1 MSNYSYLAPHFN
13 LSRKF
18 QKQNSTRTMKK
29 IGFLLLAVFLTGVTV
44 TQAQKKQYAIYAVA
58 FYNLENL
65 FDTINQPNTNDEEF
79 TPSGSYRWGG
89 LKYRNKLNN
98 LAYAI
103 SNFATDNSSPFKL
116 KNGPAVIGVSEI
128 ENEQVLED
136 LIHTG
141 ELSKRNYGIVHYDSP
156 DFRGIDVGL
165 IYDKDQFTLE
175 SSRSARLHTPQF
187 PNLRTRDQLVVSG
200 ILAGERVHFIVNHW
214 PSRLGGE
221 KQSSPKREAAAAL
234 TKHLADSLLA
244 ADPDSKV
251 IIMGD
256 LNDDPSNRSCK
267 TVLGAKKKQ
276 QEVQAGGYFNTM
288 WEMFDKG
295 IGTLAY
301 NGSWNLFDQ
310 IIISR
315 NLLGKDR
322 STLKYI
328 RSEVFNRDFLK
339 QKEGKYKGYPLRTHA
354 AGVYLN
360 GYSDH
365 FPTLIYLAKEIK

>member
-1 MSNYSYLAPHFN
+1 
-13 LSRKF
+13 
-18 QKQNSTRTMKK
+18 MKK

-221 KQSSPKREAAAAL
+221 KQSSPKREAAAAFSGRPRL
-234 TKHLADSLLA
+234 ESHHYGRPQRRPVEPQLQ
-244 ADPDSKV
+244 
-251 IIMGD
+251 
-256 LNDDPSNRSCK
+256 NR
-267 TVLGAKKKQ
+267 
-276 QEVQAGGYFNTM
+276 
-288 WEMFDKG
+288 
-295 IGTLAY
+295 
-301 NGSWNLFDQ
+301 
-310 IIISR
+310 
-315 NLLGKDR
+315 
-322 STLKYI
+322 I
-328 RSEVFNRDFLK
+328 RG
-339 QKEGKYKGYPLRTHA
+339 QKETTRSSGWRIFQYHVGNVRQRHRHVGL
-354 AGVYLN
+354 
-360 GYSDH
+360 
-365 FPTLIYLAKEIK
+365 

>member
-1 MSNYSYLAPHFN
+1 
-13 LSRKF
+13 
-18 QKQNSTRTMKK
+18 MKK
-29 IGFLLLAVFLTGVTV
+29 IGLLLLAVLLLGSTV
-44 TQAQKKQYAIYAVA
+44 SQAQTPKKHFAIYAVA

-65 FDTINQPNTNDEEF
+65 FDTINDPATNDEEF

-98 LAYAI
+98 LAFAI
-103 SNFATDNSSPFKL
+103 SNFATDNTSPFKL
-116 KNGPAVIGVSEI
+116 KNGPAVIGVSEV
-128 ENEQVLED
+128 ENQQVLED

-141 ELSKRNYGIVHYDSP
+141 KLAQRNYGIVHYDSP
-156 DFRGIDVGL
+156 DARGIDVGL
-165 IYDKDQFTLE
+165 IYDKDQFTVE
-175 SSRSARLHTPQF
+175 SSSSARLHSQEF
-187 PNLRTRDQLVVSG
+187 PNLLTRDQLVVSG
-200 ILAGERVHFIVNHW
+200 RLAGERVHFIVNHW

-256 LNDDPSNRSCK
+256 LNDDPTNNSCK
-267 TVLGAKKKQ
+267 VVLGAKKKQ
-276 QEVQAGGYFNTM
+276 QEVKPGGFFNTM
-288 WEMFDKG
+288 WEMYDRG

-301 NGSWNLFDQ
+301 NGAWNLFDQ
-310 IIISR
+310 IIISA
-315 NLLGKDR
+315 NLVGKDR
-322 STLKYI
+322 STLKYV

-354 AGVYLN
+354 AGAYLN

-365 FPTLIYLAKEIK
+365 FPTLIYLAKEIE

>member
-1 MSNYSYLAPHFN
+1 
-13 LSRKF
+13 
-18 QKQNSTRTMKK
+18 MKK

-187 PNLRTRDQLVVSG
+187 PDLRTRDQLVVSG

-288 WEMFDKG
+288 WEMFTK
-295 IGTLAY
+295 A
-301 NGSWNLFDQ
+301 
-310 IIISR
+310 
-315 NLLGKDR
+315 
-322 STLKYI
+322 
-328 RSEVFNRDFLK
+328 
-339 QKEGKYKGYPLRTHA
+339 
-354 AGVYLN
+354 
-360 GYSDH
+360 
-365 FPTLIYLAKEIK
+365 

>member
-1 MSNYSYLAPHFN
+1 
-13 LSRKF
+13 
-18 QKQNSTRTMKK
+18 MKK

-128 ENEQVLED
+128 ENKQVLED

-244 ADPDSKV
+244 ADPDSKGV
-251 IIMGD
+251 IMGD

-267 TVLGAKKKQ
+267 TILGAQKKQ
-276 QEVQAGGYFNTM
+276 QDVQAGGYFNTM
-288 WEMFDKG
+288 WGMFDKG

-310 IIISR
+310 IIISG

>member
-1 MSNYSYLAPHFN
+1 
-13 LSRKF
+13 
-18 QKQNSTRTMKK
+18 MKK

-128 ENEQVLED
+128 ENKQVLED

-175 SSRSARLHTPQF
+175 SSTTSYPSIPQPTYSRPISRF
-187 PNLRTRDQLVVSG
+187 GNIGRRT
-200 ILAGERVHFIVNHW
+200 
-214 PSRLGGE
+214 
-221 KQSSPKREAAAAL
+221 
-234 TKHLADSLLA
+234 
-244 ADPDSKV
+244 
-251 IIMGD
+251 
-256 LNDDPSNRSCK
+256 
-267 TVLGAKKKQ
+267 
-276 QEVQAGGYFNTM
+276 
-288 WEMFDKG
+288 
-295 IGTLAY
+295 GTLYCQPLAFKTRRGKTIEPKT
-301 NGSWNLFDQ
+301 GSRSRTDQ
-310 IIISR
+310 TFGRLSFSGRPRLESR
-315 NLLGKDR
+315 HYGRPQRRPVEPQL
-322 STLKYI
+322 
-328 RSEVFNRDFLK
+328 
-339 QKEGKYKGYPLRTHA
+339 
-354 AGVYLN
+354 
-360 GYSDH
+360 
-365 FPTLIYLAKEIK
+365 

>member
-1 MSNYSYLAPHFN
+1 
-13 LSRKF
+13 
-18 QKQNSTRTMKK
+18 MKK

-175 SSRSARLHTPQF
+175 SSRSARLNTPQF
-187 PNLRTRDQLVVSG
+187 PDLRTRDQLVVSG

-221 KQSSPKREAAAAL
+221 KQSNSKREAAAAL

-310 IIISR
+310 IIISG

>member
-1 MSNYSYLAPHFN
+1 
-13 LSRKF
+13 
-18 QKQNSTRTMKK
+18 MKK

-175 SSRSARLHTPQF
+175 
-187 PNLRTRDQLVVSG
+187 
-200 ILAGERVHFIVNHW
+200 
-214 PSRLGGE
+214 
-221 KQSSPKREAAAAL
+221 
-234 TKHLADSLLA
+234 
-244 ADPDSKV
+244 
-251 IIMGD
+251 
-256 LNDDPSNRSCK
+256 
-267 TVLGAKKKQ
+267 
-276 QEVQAGGYFNTM
+276 
-288 WEMFDKG
+288 
-295 IGTLAY
+295 
-301 NGSWNLFDQ
+301 
-310 IIISR
+310 
-315 NLLGKDR
+315 
-322 STLKYI
+322 
-328 RSEVFNRDFLK
+328 
-339 QKEGKYKGYPLRTHA
+339 
-354 AGVYLN
+354 
-360 GYSDH
+360 
-365 FPTLIYLAKEIK
+365 

>member
-1 MSNYSYLAPHFN
+1 
-13 LSRKF
+13 
-18 QKQNSTRTMKK
+18 MKK

-187 PNLRTRDQLVVSG
+187 PDLRTRDQLVVSG

-310 IIISR
+310 IIISG
-315 NLLGKDR
+315 NLLGKR
-322 STLKYI
+322 SLHLEICPVGSIQPGFSKTKRRQVQGLSFANPCCGSLSKWLQ
-328 RSEVFNRDFLK
+328 RPLPHSHLFSQRDKINKARNTKRGVIEQYHPSFHFL
-339 QKEGKYKGYPLRTHA
+339 R
-354 AGVYLN
+354 N
-360 GYSDH
+360 
-365 FPTLIYLAKEIK
+365 